1 MKRRFRLT
9 AIVLL
14 QMILLS
20 GCVQSASDE
29 AQWGSFTA
37 EDTYSYD
44 KKYVAEQTITMEEDT
59 QVSYIRVSIKDTEH
73 ENEVFH
79 FTPARAS
86 DFWGVCWESDS
97 YNIWIQSGD
106 TGVICYR
113 YEDETWTPDET
124 AVRPDDIVSKYD
136 QH

>member
-1 MKRRFRLT
+1 MKKCFRMIAMLM
-9 AIVLL
+9 L

-20 GCVQSASDE
+20 GCMQSASDE
-29 AQWGSFTA
+29 AQWGSFTSENA
-37 EDTYSYD
+37 YSYD